1 MGEDL
6 GLGRSGTD
14 CELGTFCLDDLRVF
28 LSRLPLYAVLSA
40 RTWIDSDWP
49 DLRSRRSRELRGP
62 LPRPLQAS
70 SPDLFAVDWLENAV
84 RTSPLYKPSHQRKP
98 SLSLPFPYHKTTT
111 PSTQPYDPALKSN
124 GESNGDSY
132 THTSR
137 DTPHPTTGNI
147 QHIQRDAV
155 PFDD

>member
-14 CELGTFCLDDLRVF
+14 GEFGSFCLDDLRVF

-62 LPRPLQAS
+62 LPRPLQVHQLTS
-70 SPDLFAVDWLENAV
+70 SPVDWLENAV

-124 GESNGDSY
+124 GESNGDPS
-132 THTSR
+132 HSHIQPTS
-137 DTPHPTTGNI
+137 GNI
-147 QHIQRDAV
+147 QHIQRDV
-155 PFDD
+155 VLLR

>member
-14 CELGTFCLDDLRVF
+14 CEFGTFYLDDLRVF

-111 PSTQPYDPALKSN
+111 PSTQPHDPPSKSN
-124 GESNGDSY
+124 GETNSHSHLY
-132 THTSR
+132 PTS
-137 DTPHPTTGNI
+137 GNI
-147 QHIQRDAV
+147 QRIQRDAV
-155 PFDD
+155 PFYD